1 METDYNK
8 RSLQPEHTQQFLKE
22 ASNLLDLW
30 SQPKLPTRSVKRSDG
45 SLHKTMIR
53 KSRPGTPFK
62 DLFAG
67 DVQSITA
74 FPLAENEKLSRTA
87 FGKVAASVLA
97 KRTDM
102 EYDDFDDFAKST
114 SSVAFVEHVLVTDGD
129 RNFFKCSCSSGIKGK
144 DCVHVVAL
152 QMAVGDIEK
161 PNNTLI
167 STITKPSG
175 RPKKNTK
182 QVRF

>member
-30 SQPKLPTRSVKRSDG
+30 SQPKLPTRSVRRSDG

-102 EYDDFDDFAKST
+102 EYDDFDDFAKSVC
-114 SSVAFVEHVLVTDGD
+114 VAFVEHVLVTDGD